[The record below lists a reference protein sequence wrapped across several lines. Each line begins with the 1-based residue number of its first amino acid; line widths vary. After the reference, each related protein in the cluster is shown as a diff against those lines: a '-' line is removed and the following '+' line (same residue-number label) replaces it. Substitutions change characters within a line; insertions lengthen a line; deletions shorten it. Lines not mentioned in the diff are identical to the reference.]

1 MTKTNNVNFSDV
13 AIMYGTTMING
24 NSGDKLRQD
33 LSIRNSSP
41 NPGPKVTYCIPGPTP
56 TASLSGKAKHFLEY
70 MKKIFRLKPVRG
82 RRRNTVIYIPAPATD
97 PKEKQ
102 IQEMNYCSFINVMA
116 EMFKKYA
123 PKILN

>member
-1 MTKTNNVNFSDV
+1 MTKKNDVNFSDV
-13 AIMYGTTMING
+13 AIMYGTTMISG

-70 MKKIFRLKPVRG
+70 MKKIFRVKPVHE
-82 RRRNTVIYIPAPATD
+82 RRRNTVLFIPAPATD

-102 IQEMNYCSFINVMA
+102 MQDMNYCSFVHTMA

-123 PKILN
+123 PKILH